1 MDFTI
6 AVDVDVPDAVAGLW
20 NASITT
26 ADAASRLFAALA
38 GGFLIGLD
46 REWRHKPAGLR
57 THMLVSLAAALF
69 TLVAFEI
76 HGEVQAAERGNAVAD
91 PLRLIEAITAGVAFL
106 AAGNIIRRGSGVEG
120 LTTGAGLWLAGA
132 VGLSCGRGDFGIAA
146 LAVILA
152 VVVLSLLRVVTRGVE
167 EIRDDDDSQP

>member
-6 AVDVDVPDAVAGLW
+6 AVDVAVPDAVAGLW
-20 NASITT
+20 NVAVTP
-26 ADAASRLFAALA
+26 ADAATRLFAALL

-46 REWRHKPAGLR
+46 REWRDKPAGLR

-69 TLVAFEI
+69 TLVAFDI
-76 HGEVQAAERGNAVAD
+76 HGDVAGAEPGNAVSD

-132 VGLSCGRGDFGIAA
+132 VGLSCGRGHFGIAA
-146 LAVILA
+146 LAVLLA
-152 VVVLSLLRVVTRGVE
+152 VIVLSLLRIVTRGVE
-167 EIRDDDDSQP
+167 RIRDEDDSPS